1 MKALPKS
8 NTLLFSTLLLL
19 NGCFQAADEVNES
32 PIETSVILAK
42 VNNQVITEKN
52 VALVINQTF
61 ANNPMVT
68 NNPEIRKKILASLV
82 ASKAMNEVMLKELDQ
97 EQINDIKIR
106 AQHYQEE
113 LFVKAYL
120 QQHAVPE
127 PVTSA
132 MINDYYHNNL
142 EKFGKVDVKIVE
154 VLQRKSKL
162 NENER
167 DAILTNLATINV
179 TDNWQNFVE
188 NQGKSLSLSYIKT
201 KFYPGI
207 FDKEVSDVIETLNVD
222 ENSKIVF
229 VQGQPYIIRVIAVQ
243 TLPAKPLSS
252 VSVTI
257 RKKLAALQLK
267 KAVKE
272 SSKQVIEK
280 MDVVYMELDD

>member
-1 MKALPKS
+1 VKALPKS